1 VELTLTKSLDSLRAL
16 SRGYHLWLFL
26 PLTAVLLYLVVPPL
40 FFIGYFSLTVERGT
54 GAGSVTLGHFT
65 DIVASWSDFTALS
78 WNSFIFSFGSAMWS
92 LSFGTLLAWLAER
105 TNAPFRAVAYV
116 SAFVAFAI
124 PGIVKVIGWILLLGP
139 KAGFFNVAVRS
150 LTGVG
155 PVFDIFSMPG
165 MIMTEGFLWIPIV
178 FLLMATPFR
187 SMDPY
192 LEEAAVVSGSTDWQV
207 FKRVTL
213 PMATP
218 SVLAVL
224 ILTFIRALEGFEIP
238 ALIGI
243 PAGIQVFT
251 TEIYLQLTEGYLP
264 QYGNASAYSVLLIML
279 VALAMV
285 PYYRVTRHAD
295 RFTTV
300 TGKGFN
306 PRRKDLGS
314 WRWLGGLLLL
324 VLPLLQI
331 LPIAAMLW
339 SSLVP
344 YLQPPSLEALGKLTF
359 DNYVA
364 AFNNDTIV
372 GSVLNSFTISFTS
385 ATAAVFLA
393 FVTVWLV
400 ARTNIRWRWSLDQLA
415 MLPLVFPGIVMGVA
429 ILKMYLT
436 LPIPVY
442 GTIWI
447 MVLAFTPR
455 YLPYAIRFSHA
466 GLLGIHRELEE
477 SATTSGATWGQVAR
491 NIIVPLMLPALF
503 AAWVYIFLITIREL
517 SVPLLLY
524 SPGSQVIAVII
535 WELWENGN
543 IPTLAAFSVGVTL
556 GTVLLALLFHRL
568 TRRYS
573 LQV

>member
-1 VELTLTKSLDSLRAL
+1 M
-16 SRGYHLWLFL
+16 
-26 PLTAVLLYLVVPPL
+26 PLAAVLLYLVVPPL
-40 FFIGYFSLTVERGT
+40 FFIGYFSLTVERGADV
-54 GAGSVTLGHFT
+54 GAFTITHFLE
-65 DIVASWSDFTALS
+65 IFESFSDFALLS
-78 WNSFIFSFGSAMWS
+78 WNSFVFSSGSALWS
-92 LSFGTLLAWLAER
+92 LLVGTLMAWLAER

-116 SAFVAFAI
+116 SAFMSFAI

-139 KAGFFNVAVRS
+139 KAGFLNVAVNS
-150 LTGVG
+150 VTGMG
-155 PVFDIFSMPG
+155 PFFDVFSMEG
-165 MIMTEGFLWIPIV
+165 MILTEGFLWLPIV

-187 SMDPY
+187 SMDPA
-192 LEEAAVVSGSTDWQV
+192 LEEAAVVAGSTDWQV
-207 FKRVTL
+207 FMRVTL

-218 SVLAVL
+218 SVLSVL
-224 ILTFIRALEGFEIP
+224 ILTFIRTLEAFEIP

-243 PAGIQVFT
+243 PAGVEVFT
-251 TEIYLQLTEGYLP
+251 TEIYLQLTDGYLP
-264 QYGNASAYSVLLIML
+264 EYGNASAYSVLLIAL

-285 PYYRVTRHAD
+285 PYYRVTQHAH

-306 PRRKDLGS
+306 PRRKDLGR
-314 WRWLGGLLLL
+314 WRWAGGAVLL
-324 VLPLLQI
+324 VLPCLQL
-331 LPIAAMLW
+331 LPIVAMAW

-344 YLQPPSLEALGKLTF
+344 YLQAPSIEALGNLTLE
-359 DNYVA
+359 NYVT
-364 AFNNDTIV
+364 AFSNDTILR
-372 GSVLNSFTISFTS
+372 SVINSLTISLTS
-385 ATAAVFLA
+385 ATGAIFLA

-400 ARTNIRWRWSLDQLA
+400 ARTNIRWRWGLDQLA

-436 LPIPVY
+436 VPLPVY

-447 MVLAFTPR
+447 MVLAFVPR

-477 SATTSGATWGQVAR
+477 SATTSGATWGQVAWK
-491 NIIVPLMLPALF
+491 IVVPLMLPALF
-503 AAWVYIFLITIREL
+503 AGWIYIFLITIREL
-517 SVPLLLY
+517 SVALLLY

-543 IPTLAAFSVGVTL
+543 VSTLAAFSLGVTA
-556 GTVLLALLFHRL
+556 GTVVLAVLFHRL